1 MVAADF
7 RQAERESKRN
17 EGARAHISRDTA
29 GARGSSRLCRK
40 DFLCRGA
47 RARSCAVR
55 MNRRFAAARPD
66 ARNRGEAGLWVWV
79 GDEPDT
85 VFSRRITTD
94 RTCGSAPRSKWC
106 IMRVLGSLSLTALA
120 VVGLTVVPPAFNGGA
135 IAATAQAK
143 PAHHAGPA
151 QSRVARSACRPIR
164 ASTGQV
170 IAALLSQ
177 PPSIPPQPL
186 YVNGQRVCV
195 DWAHPFYQWSD
206 GSTSAAPPERPPPGW
221 R

>member
-1 MVAADF
+1 MRF
-7 RQAERESKRN
+7 L
-17 EGARAHISRDTA
+17 ISSA
-29 GARGSSRLCRK
+29 L
-40 DFLCRGA
+40 
-47 RARSCAVR
+47 
-55 MNRRFAAARPD
+55 
-66 ARNRGEAGLWVWV
+66 
-79 GDEPDT
+79 
-85 VFSRRITTD
+85 TT
-94 RTCGSAPRSKWC
+94 
-106 IMRVLGSLSLTALA
+106 LA
-120 VVGLTVVPPAFNGGA
+120 VVGLTVVPPAFDGSA

-151 QSRVARSACRPIR
+151 KRRVAGSACRPIL

-206 GSTSAAPPERPPPGW
+206 GSTSPAPPEQPPPGW